1 MPLRV
6 PLALLL
12 WPAVAAPA
20 AAPAAPVL
28 KPNLVFIMAD
38 DLGYGDLSGFGG
50 HQSSQ
55 TPHLDGMVKG
65 ARRLSRAAACSAF
78 WTAF

>member
-1 MPLRV
+1 MRFSGRLTSLVLIASLSP
-6 PLALLL
+6 PALAAQDL
-12 WPAVAAPA
+12 
-20 AAPAAPVL
+20 
-28 KPNLVFIMAD
+28 PNVVIVYAD

-65 ARRLSRAAACSAF
+65 ARRLSRADCSAF
-78 WTAF
+78 

>member
-1 MPLRV
+1 MLLLRV

-12 WPAVAAPA
+12 WPAV

-65 ARRLSRAAACSAF
+65 ARRLPGGCRLLRVLVR
-78 WTAF
+78 

>member
-1 MPLRV
+1 M
-6 PLALLL
+6 
-12 WPAVAAPA
+12 
-20 AAPAAPVL
+20 L